1 MSAQV
6 SALVDG
12 GQIDGLSKSAR
23 PDLDT
28 SSGGYELFAT
38 ATADGA
44 AEARGDFGPAEL
56 GSRSFSM
63 NLAVGKTWRIVC
75 GIRAAG
81 GGSVMEDSY
90 EFEATE
96 FNPVL
101 SHTFVLTPKKE
112 GSGSVS
118 LLVSADSIV
127 TKAVALCF
135 DEAWKQAAPAGA
147 EKELDLSAS
156 PALLNIGS
164 LKSGSYEVSLN
175 FFKDDGS
182 GGRVFL
188 HSLLQT
194 INVFDNAAT
203 DMWFSSGGEGNIQTD
218 ADGKTSLVVDDAEI
232 KAAA

>member
-1 MSAQV
+1 MDLDCRQKKSFPLAALLIPLFFFSLFFFSCDNSSSDSSMFDAGVQMPAAPSAPAPAPSQPVITVNENGIKTIAFNGTLSGAGGAFPARMSAQV

-81 GGSVMEDSY
+81 GGSVM
-90 EFEATE
+90 
-96 FNPVL
+96 
-101 SHTFVLTPKKE
+101 
-112 GSGSVS
+112 
-118 LLVSADSIV
+118 
-127 TKAVALCF
+127 
-135 DEAWKQAAPAGA
+135 
-147 EKELDLSAS
+147 
-156 PALLNIGS
+156 
-164 LKSGSYEVSLN
+164 
-175 FFKDDGS
+175 
-182 GGRVFL
+182 
-188 HSLLQT
+188 
-194 INVFDNAAT
+194 
-203 DMWFSSGGEGNIQTD
+203 
-218 ADGKTSLVVDDAEI
+218 
-232 KAAA
+232 